1 MKHYLLDASAFM
13 LLIKK
18 ANSQNTI
25 ECLRDSSVLDLT
37 YYEVGNAVWK
47 ESCLTKLLTPEG
59 TKTLQRT
66 AQIILM
72 KMDRVSNEPD
82 SFGKIIEIA
91 KTENLTFYDSSYIH
105 FAKEKGLLLI
115 TEDKG
120 LKEKAQKYVKVQTIT
135 ALLSI

>member
-18 ANSQNTI
+18 ADAQSTI

-72 KMDRVSNEPD
+72 KMDRVSSDPE
-82 SFGKIIEIA
+82 A
-91 KTENLTFYDSSYIH
+91 
-105 FAKEKGLLLI
+105 
-115 TEDKG
+115 
-120 LKEKAQKYVKVQTIT
+120 LKRSLKSPKPRISRFMTQAIF
-135 ALLSI
+135 I